1 MVLWRDI
8 PAELLSA
15 LFLGWDLT
23 STSLSKPRI
32 LGSVLSSEASEILQI
47 ILHFVY
53 AGSFVGSIMTENIQ
67 DLN

>member
-8 PAELLSA
+8 PAELLSV

-23 STSLSKPRI
+23 PKSLSKPRI
-32 LGSVLSSEASEILQI
+32 LGSVLSAEAPENLQI

-53 AGSFVGSIMTENIQ
+53 GGRFMGTDIMKNI
-67 DLN
+67 